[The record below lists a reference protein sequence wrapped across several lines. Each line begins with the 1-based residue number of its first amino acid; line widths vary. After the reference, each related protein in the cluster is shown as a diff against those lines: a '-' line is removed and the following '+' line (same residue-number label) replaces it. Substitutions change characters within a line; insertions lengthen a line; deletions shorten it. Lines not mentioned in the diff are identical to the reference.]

1 MLETEEILPDSNLQ
15 TILATIENMLRN
27 VTEDI
32 ITKYSSELEAI
43 KKVQIQQKNS
53 DSKSLEYEVKFCF
66 IYPQ

>member
-15 TILATIENMLRN
+15 TILSTIEKMLRN

-32 ITKYSSELEAI
+32 ISKYSSELEAI

-53 DSKSLEYEVKFCF
+53 DSKSMEYEVKFCF
-66 IYPQ
+66 ISA